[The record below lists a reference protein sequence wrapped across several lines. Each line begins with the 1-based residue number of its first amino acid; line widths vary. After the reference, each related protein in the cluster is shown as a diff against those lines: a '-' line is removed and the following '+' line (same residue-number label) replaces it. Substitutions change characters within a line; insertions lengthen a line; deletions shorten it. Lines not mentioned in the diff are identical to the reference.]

1 MVYINPIEIL
11 ELNDEDVN
19 SIDSNVIRKAK
30 RKLFAE
36 IDLSDDGLFDYYKQK
51 ITKSDCER
59 AIDELEN
66 SNKFEF
72 YYHLATNHV
81 LNSFLANG
89 NTEFLVKP
97 KQESIYKLP
106 EFINFISPY
115 FTKKID
121 SLLLKA
127 FQNKDLELFSSTIRI
142 NYLIA
147 KEDFTNAYKSLS
159 NEIEQRI
166 IETDKLTADIKE
178 GESAF
183 SDENIES
190 IFNIVADKFPI
201 EFLNKLPLYFQSQIN
216 KIATSINYLQLNIW
230 NEFDSITVS
239 LKLLEHLLSLNIES
253 VTKPTFEKNFEIVK
267 KAYEKKKEQEKLQQ
281 HIEKLF
287 VLLNLFESKA
297 KTIANARE
305 LIYQAKPYLF
315 NLKAIFNRNDN
326 TYISQSTRVAS
337 VAQTFIIEEVNN
349 TQSSNNKIDSILGFP
364 TLKNVLKNA
373 WEVTQLIGS
382 LEMQDDFIVNR
393 YNPNKETLKDIC
405 NKFSVATPLLTL
417 GKLPQ
422 RNFVIIDGTITHTD
436 KDNKSLPITN
446 PFVRN
451 DVRYI
456 GLDLEVEALGVQEA
470 LVNQSVQFY
479 LMYIQP
485 DGKIKS
491 NSSSPIGFTMSSNQ
505 TIKSWADGA
514 IFHFSGW
521 GNSEKGTYEV
531 GTHYIEVWID
541 NCMIYRKSFVV
552 DWSTE
557 EKIEN
562 AKREAEKR
570 EREKIEAEKK
580 KEKARIEAQKAKEKN
595 VRIICVWIMLIFI
608 GLAVVF
614 AIWGTE
620 GLETIGSIVGFFAI
634 LFVVGLIISWLKSL

>member
-11 ELNDEDVN
+11 KLNDEEVN

-36 IDLSDDGLFDYYKQK
+36 IDLSDDGLYDYYEQK

-115 FTKKID
+115 LSKKID

-127 FQNKDLELFSSTIRI
+127 FQNKNLELFSSIIRI

-147 KEDFTNAYKSLS
+147 KEDFTNPYKSLS

-230 NEFDSITVS
+230 NEFDSTTVS
-239 LKLLEHLLSLNIES
+239 LNLLEHLLSLNIES

-267 KAYEKKKEQEKLQQ
+267 KAYEKRKEEEKLQQ
-281 HIEKLF
+281 HIEKLS

-305 LIYQAKPYLF
+305 LIYQTKPYLF
-315 NLKAIFNRNDN
+315 NLKAIFNKNDN

-337 VAQTFIIEEVNN
+337 IAQAFIIEDVNY
-349 TQSSNNKIDSILGFP
+349 TQSSNNKIDNILGFP
-364 TLKNVLKNA
+364 ALKNLLRNA

-382 LEMQDDFIVNR
+382 LEMQNDFIVNL
-393 YNPNKETLKDIC
+393 YNPNKESLKGIC
-405 NKFSVATPLLTL
+405 DKFSVATPQLVL

-422 RNFVIIDGTITHTD
+422 CNFVIIDGTITHID
-436 KDNKSLPITN
+436 KDSNLLPIKN
-446 PFVRN
+446 PFIRGE
-451 DVRYI
+451 VRYI
-456 GLDLEVEALGVQEA
+456 GVNLKIEAIN
-470 LVNQSVQFY
+470 NQTVVFN
-479 LMYIQP
+479 LKYIQP
-485 DGKIKS
+485 NGITKTGTTALE
-491 NSSSPIGFTMSSNQ
+491 GFTFA
-505 TIKSWADGA
+505 IEKS
-514 IFHFSGW
+514 IRSYSEIISLSGW
-521 GNSEKGTYEV
+521 GNNEKGTFEV
-531 GTHYIEVWID
+531 GAHYIEVWID

-552 DWSTE
+552 DWSPE

-570 EREKIEAEKK
+570 TLEKIEAEKG
-580 KEKARIEAQKAKEKN
+580 KEQARIDAQKAKEKKI
-595 VRIICVWIMLIFI
+595 RIICLWIMGIFI
-608 GLAVVF
+608 GLALIF
-614 AIWGTE
+614 SIWGSE
-620 GLETIGSIVGFFAI
+620 GLETTGIIAGVIVILMGIGSIRL
-634 LFVVGLIISWLKSL
+634 LFDKL